1 MCVTL
6 RQVPDGDVDGAV
18 QGASHNNS
26 NNNISS
32 QAQRAR
38 VVDAVALQRG
48 GQDKARKRS
57 KEKLSNEIVVSL
69 LAVAFVVGLALT
81 MLAGPK
87 YLRILVERVITL
99 SIKTSHP

>member
-6 RQVPDGDVDGAV
+6 RQVPGGDVDGAV

-26 NNNISS
+26 NNNSSS
-32 QAQRAR
+32 QAPWAR
-38 VVDAVALQRG
+38 VVDAAALQRG
-48 GQDKARKRS
+48 GKDKAKKRS